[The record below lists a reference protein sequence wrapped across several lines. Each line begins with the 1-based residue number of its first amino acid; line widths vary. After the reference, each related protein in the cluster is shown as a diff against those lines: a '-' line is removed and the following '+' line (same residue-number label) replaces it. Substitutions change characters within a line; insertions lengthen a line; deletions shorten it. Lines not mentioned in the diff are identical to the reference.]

1 MEDALSYAVVGKEQ
15 GKRER
20 AKSEYSAEKRLN
32 GKAHFSRS
40 AVKSHKMNGDK
51 ASGKY
56 CRKQYGEIGK
66 HALIHLRRVNRSVL
80 DAVLLPYLLLCVFYT
95 FVDRLFGGFFGLSFS
110 CLFGGVRYFLVS
122 SAVVVFGTRHNDFF
136 SLSCEYV

>member
-1 MEDALSYAVVGKEQ
+1 MKDALSYTEVGKEQ

-32 GKAHFSRS
+32 GKANLSRS
-40 AVKSHKMNGDK
+40 AVESHKVNGDK

-56 CRKQYGEIGK
+56 CRKQYGEIWK

-80 DAVLLPYLLLCVFYT
+80 DAVLLSYFLLCVFYT
-95 FVDRLFGGFFGLSFS
+95 LVNRLFGGFFGLSFGS
-110 CLFGGVRYFLVS
+110 LFGGVCYFLVS
-122 SAVVVFGTRHNDFF
+122 SAVVVFGTCHNVF
-136 SLSCEYV
+136 SP